1 MRVTA
6 ALFRASHP
14 GPSLAVAVIMA
25 LIGIGVGL
33 EPWRVAVLA
42 VAVLLGQFSVGLSN
56 DWLDAER
63 DRLSGRRDKPIA
75 SGEVAVRTAVVVSL
89 VSLALA
95 ILLTLPLGP
104 AAVVAHLVFI
114 SAGWAYNLWLKGT
127 LASVVPYAVGF
138 GSLPLIATL
147 SLAEPRLA
155 HAWAIAAGAL
165 LGSGAHFANALPD
178 FDADAATGIRG
189 LPHAIGRRGS
199 AIAVGGLLVGSAGCV
214 VLGTWPPSPATITV
228 FLIVLAAA
236 VAVSVMVLTDRVGR
250 SLFRL
255 IIGAA
260 LATVAG
266 VVLAGGQLVV

>member
-14 GPSLAVAVIMA
+14 GPSLAVAVITA
-25 LIGIGVGL
+25 LIGVGVGL
-33 EPWRVAVLA
+33 EPWRVVLLA

-56 DWLDAER
+56 DALDAER

-75 SGEVAVRTAVVVSL
+75 SGEVSARVAVVVSL

-95 ILLTLPLGP
+95 IGLTLPLGP

-155 HAWAIAAGAL
+155 HAWAIAAAAL

-189 LPHAIGRRGS
+189 LPHSIGRRGS
-199 AIAVGGLLVGSAGCV
+199 AIAVGGLLVASAGCV
-214 VLGTWPPSPATITV
+214 VLGTWPPSPATIAV

>member
-14 GPSLAVAVIMA
+14 GPSLAVAVITA
-25 LIGIGVGL
+25 LIGVGVGL
-33 EPWRVAVLA
+33 EPWRVVVLT

-63 DRLSGRRDKPIA
+63 DRLTGRRDKPIA
-75 SGEVAVRTAVVVSL
+75 SGEVAARTAIVVSL
-89 VSLALA
+89 VSLVLA

-114 SAGWAYNLWLKGT
+114 SAGWTYNLWLKGT
-127 LASVVPYAVGF
+127 LASVVPYTVGF

-155 HAWAIAAGAL
+155 HAWAIVAAAL

-199 AIAVGGLLVGSAGCV
+199 AIAVSVLLVASAGCV

-236 VAVSVMVLTDRVGR
+236 VAVSLMVLTDRVGR